1 MALSRRGFVQAVGIG
16 SATALTGAW
25 IGARGREDS
34 IWSAFEPTLEAV
46 APGMICLSS
55 NENPLGPGKTVMKAV
70 RAAFGEGG
78 RTPGR
83 YSSSGGDLID
93 ATAKKLGVKPENIVL
108 GCGSTQILRTATH
121 LFTAKDKA
129 LVGTIPTYEE
139 CAGYAE
145 MMGHPGARRL
155 ARRRLQD
162 GPRQDRRRR
171 EGRRASSSTAIPNN
185 PTATYVG
192 AKATR
197 DFLAKVNRESPDTTI
212 LVDEAYFDY
221 VTDPDHDTHI
231 ALAVDNPRVVVARTF
246 SKAYGMAGLRM
257 GYAVGHVDTI
267 KKMRDWDGGSGTGS
281 LNVLAL
287 HAGIAAIEQD
297 ASFITAERARNT
309 AARDFTMK
317 WFADRGM
324 KPTDSQA
331 NFMFV
336 NIGRPV
342 KDVPRGLPRQGRA
355 RRARLPALRE
365 DPLPPL
371 VRHDGRD
378 EEGGR
383 GLRRGAGEKG
393 RRCRVVAPGP
403 PLAPSTGLGPR
414 QPYGRNTLT
423 PARTLNGQPIDRTGV
438 RATSY
443 STSNRFSTPRNRCSA
458 RVIGRVADAS
468 TTT

>member
-1 MALSRRGFVQAVGIG
+1 MALSRRGFVHTVGVG
-16 SATALTGAW
+16 AAAAW
-25 IGARGREDS
+25 IGARGRENG
-34 IWSAFEPTLEAV
+34 IWSAIETPLGAVEPGTIV
-46 APGMICLSS
+46 LSS

-83 YSSSGGDLID
+83 YSGSAGDLIE

-121 LFTAKDKA
+121 LFTAKEKP

-145 MMGHPGARRL
+145 MMGHPVRAVALDGEFRMDLDKIADAAKGAGL
-155 ARRRLQD
+155 VFYCN
-162 GPRQDRRRR
+162 
-171 EGRRASSSTAIPNN
+171 PNN

-197 DFLAKVNRESPDTTI
+197 DFLTKVNRESPETTI
-212 LVDEAYFDY
+212 LVDEAYYDY

-231 ALAVDNPRVVVARTF
+231 PVALDNPRVIVARTF
-246 SKAYGMAGLRM
+246 SKAYGMAGLRL
-257 GYAVGHVDTI
+257 GYGVGHADTI
-267 KKMRDWDGGSGTGS
+267 KKMRDWDAGSGTSS

-309 AARDFTMK
+309 ASRDFTMK

-324 KPTDSQA
+324 KPTASQA

-342 KDVPRGLPRQGRA
+342 KEFRDACRAKGVLVARDFPPFEKTHCRLSFGTMDEMKKAVAVFGDVLG
-355 RRARLPALRE
+355 
-365 DPLPPL
+365 
-371 VRHDGRD
+371 
-378 EEGGR
+378 
-383 GLRRGAGEKG
+383 KKI
-393 RRCRVVAPGP
+393 
-403 PLAPSTGLGPR
+403 ST
-414 QPYGRNTLT
+414 
-423 PARTLNGQPIDRTGV
+423 A
-438 RATSY
+438 A
-443 STSNRFSTPRNRCSA
+443 
-458 RVIGRVADAS
+458 
-468 TTT
+468 

>member
-1 MALSRRGFVQAVGIG
+1 MGLSRRGFVQAAGIG
-16 SATALTGAW
+16 SAAALTGAW
-25 IGARGREDS
+25 IGARGREAS
-34 IWSAFEPTLEAV
+34 LWSAFEPTLEAV

-83 YSSSGGDLID
+83 YSSTGGDLID
-93 ATAKKLGVKPENIVL
+93 ATAKRLGVKPENIVL

-121 LFTAKDKA
+121 LFTARDKA
-129 LVGTIPTYEE
+129 LVGTIPSYEE

-145 MMGHPGARRL
+145 MMGHPVRAVALDGDFRMDLGKIADAAKGAGL
-155 ARRRLQD
+155 VFYCN
-162 GPRQDRRRR
+162 
-171 EGRRASSSTAIPNN
+171 PNN

-231 ALAVDNPRVVVARTF
+231 ALAVENPRVVVARTF
-246 SKAYGMAGLRM
+246 SKAYGMAGLRL
-257 GYAVGHVDTI
+257 GYAVGHPDTI
-267 KKMRDWDGGSGTGS
+267 KKMREWDAGTGTSS

-297 ASFITAERARNT
+297 ATFITAERARNT

-317 WFADRGM
+317 WFAERGM

-336 NIGRPV
+336 NIGGPV
-342 KDVPRGLPRQGRA
+342 KAFRDACRA
-355 RRARLPALRE
+355 KGVLVAR
-365 DPLPPL
+365 DFPPFEKTHCRL
-371 VRHDGRD
+371 SFGTMD
-378 EEGGR
+378 EMKK
-383 GLRRGAGEKG
+383 AVAVFGELLGKK
-393 RRCRVVAPGP
+393 VA
-403 PLAPSTGLGPR
+403 A
-414 QPYGRNTLT
+414 
-423 PARTLNGQPIDRTGV
+423 A
-438 RATSY
+438 
-443 STSNRFSTPRNRCSA
+443 
-458 RVIGRVADAS
+458 
-468 TTT
+468 